1 MESFSLNPL
10 KRRQQLGI
18 SNTYFT
24 NKNAEYP
31 PSPTDQGWFLLYPD
45 TWVFAEKVEFSNSI
59 YSQ

>member
-1 MESFSLNPL
+1 MKTIVTLLKVIHSMESFSLNPL

-31 PSPTDQGWFLLYPD
+31 PSPTDQG
-45 TWVFAEKVEFSNSI
+45 
-59 YSQ
+59 